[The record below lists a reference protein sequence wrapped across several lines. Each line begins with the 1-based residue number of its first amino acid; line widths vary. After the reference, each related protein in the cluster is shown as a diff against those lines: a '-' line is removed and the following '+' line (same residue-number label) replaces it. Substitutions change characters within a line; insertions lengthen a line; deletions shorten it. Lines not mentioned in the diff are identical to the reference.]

1 MSASGSSKL
10 GACCPGCSI
19 ATDSIPK
26 IFSECN
32 HGARKKRR
40 SSATYNPPV
49 QNLLLGGLTPRE
61 FLRRHWQKRP
71 LFIRNA
77 VPQFSGVLDERQLLR
92 LARRD
97 DVESRI

>member
-26 IFSECN
+26 LFSECN
-32 HGARKKRR
+32 AAARKKRP
-40 SSATYNPPV
+40 SGATYNPPV
-49 QNLLLGGLTPRE
+49 QDRFLGGLTQRE

-71 LFIRNA
+71 LCIRNA
-77 VPQFSGVLDERQLLR
+77 VPHFAGAVHERQLLR